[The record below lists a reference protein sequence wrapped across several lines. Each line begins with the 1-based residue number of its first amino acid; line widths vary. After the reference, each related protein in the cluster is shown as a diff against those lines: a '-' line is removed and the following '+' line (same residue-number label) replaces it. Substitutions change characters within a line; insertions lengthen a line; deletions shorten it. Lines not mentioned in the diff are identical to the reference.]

1 MSVAM
6 EPNEVAHYLKSHPEF
21 FEQYAELLTQ
31 IHIPSPYGGK
41 AVSITERQMG
51 SLRDKVKQLES
62 KLAELIRFGETNDA
76 IAAKVHRLGVALQGA
91 ASVPGA
97 LDIIYLHLRESFA
110 VPHVAVRIWGIGRGD
125 SAEFSPVDE
134 GIKSF
139 ISFAKTPYCG
149 SAAGQPATAWLG
161 EAGSHVRSLAQVPLR
176 EPDTGACIGMLL
188 LASEE
193 AQRFYPEMGTLYL
206 EQIGDIAAAALLR
219 VIG

>member
-1 MSVAM
+1 MTAALDPNDVAQ
-6 EPNEVAHYLKSHPEF
+6 YLKSHPEF
-21 FEQYAELLTQ
+21 FEHYAELLTQ

-51 SLRDKVKQLES
+51 SLRDKVRQLED

-76 IAAKVHRLGVALQGA
+76 IAGKVHRLGVALQGTT
-91 ASVPGA
+91 SVAGA
-97 LDIIYLHLRESFA
+97 LATIYSHLRESFA

-125 SAEFSPVDE
+125 AVEFSPVDE
-134 GIKSF
+134 GIKTF
-139 ISFAKTPYCG
+139 ISFAKAPYCG

-161 EAGSHVRSLAQVPLR
+161 DAGSHVRSLAQVPLR
-176 EPDTGACIGMLL
+176 ESETGACVGMLL

-206 EQIGDIAAAALLR
+206 EQIGDIAGAALLR